1 MSRKSWKTHRYD
13 ELPYEILCLIF
24 DRLDLSS
31 LKCASLTCHRWCEI
45 IFSGRYIKRFT
56 LYVPL
61 VRWPVHV
68 KDGLSSPF
76 RRHGEDAGDSKRLI
90 LLKAVK
96 RSNRVYRNLTLE
108 LEDRSDCNRSATG
121 TLYALLQPHRLEQ
134 LVSLRIVLKQEASQ
148 LLEMVVKTIPKM
160 SQLHD
165 LLLNGCCS
173 SSTLHRLHSDS
184 VRRLELDTIVPQQ
197 LEMPRLHCL
206 DMQINR
212 SSPFYVPAR
221 NEDLFYLLALDRVKD
236 LKLTI
241 RSGPLRETHRPIY
254 TQRFFR
260 RLISLETLTLTE
272 NSTPEN
278 TFVAICDTCTFLTML
293 SISSLQIIG
302 SRALQQLSRLSNLR
316 ELRLE
321 TIVTPYPVSFASFN
335 LPKLESL
342 WVGCALLMP
351 DTVAMLPLSLRKL
364 VLYCGTEKVREE
376 LALVVPKLLPHVSEY
391 DIRLSSIY

>member
-197 LEMPRLHCL
+197 LEMPR
-206 DMQINR
+206 
-212 SSPFYVPAR
+212 
-221 NEDLFYLLALDRVKD
+221 YLQLGFTCNVLAVIIALSEVNSVL
-236 LKLTI
+236 LKLLQLAPVEEFAI
-241 RSGPLRETHRPIY
+241 PYCSGDAR
-254 TQRFFR
+254 
-260 RLISLETLTLTE
+260 
-272 NSTPEN
+272 
-278 TFVAICDTCTFLTML
+278 
-293 SISSLQIIG
+293 
-302 SRALQQLSRLSNLR
+302 
-316 ELRLE
+316 
-321 TIVTPYPVSFASFN
+321 
-335 LPKLESL
+335 
-342 WVGCALLMP
+342 
-351 DTVAMLPLSLRKL
+351 
-364 VLYCGTEKVREE
+364 
-376 LALVVPKLLPHVSEY
+376 
-391 DIRLSSIY
+391 